1 MKIYNSL
8 SRQKEEFKTIEP
20 GKVRMYVCGP
30 TVYNYIHIGNA
41 RPLVFFDTV
50 RRYLE
55 YKGYEV
61 KFVMN
66 ITDIDDK
73 IINRAIEEGVEYQ
86 VVAEKYEKAFK
97 DNAAGL
103 NVDDSKIIHPKA
115 TQHVGQMIKFI
126 KELEEI
132 GAAYDTKDTVFFSVE
147 KAKDYGKLSGK
158 KIEDLLAGARVN
170 IDENKKSP
178 VDFALWKKKKLE
190 KEPAWNS
197 PWGEGRP
204 GWHIECSVMAKHNL
218 GETID
223 IHGGGEDLQ
232 FPHHENEI
240 AQSETLH
247 QEHFANYW
255 MHNAML
261 TLDEEKMSKSK
272 GNFFTVHDIQEKY
285 DLKVVRMWLLSS
297 HYRSPLDFSEE
308 SLSAF
313 KASHERLE
321 NTLEKLMSFEKVEL
335 KDFED
340 TNLDSQIN
348 KLLQDFEE
356 AMEDDFNTSHAMA
369 YLFDLSKL
377 INSNLNNETSRET
390 YFKMKDTFN
399 SMVEILGLKLEV
411 VDQELDAEVSKLI
424 EERAKA
430 RADKNWAKADEIRD
444 KLKAMNIELKDTPQG
459 VTWKKIQ

>member
-178 VDFALWKKKKLE
+178 VDFALWKKKKLK

-313 KASHERLE
+313 KASHDRLE

>member
-247 QEHFANYW
+247 QENFANYW

-377 INSNLNNETSRET
+377 INSNLNNETSKET

-424 EERAKA
+424 EERVKA